1 MNPNNDI
8 EMEENYIDDNYV
20 DMEAVLEKQE
30 FSEKAVKSVRNLS
43 DLYTSQEQ
51 LSNKGKLLGHYKST
65 GFLKTYI
72 DIYERAVIGKAENN
86 NSKKAEDIRW
96 GYARLAKAIVDG
108 GVLCLVMNDEKIYKL
123 RHLKMAEM
131 VAYMINGQ
139 KLKTMNEEP
148 NERGK

>member
-1 MNPNNDI
+1 MTPNDDVEI
-8 EMEENYIDDNYV
+8 EEDYDDNYV

-30 FSEKAVKSVRNLS
+30 FSEKAVKSIRNLA

-72 DIYERAVIGKAENN
+72 DIYERAVIGKAEIK

-96 GYARLAKAIVDG
+96 GYARLEEAIVED
-108 GVLCLVMNDEKIYKL
+108 GVLYLLMNDEKVYRL

-131 VAYMINGQ
+131 IAYTINGQ
-139 KLKTMNEEP
+139 KLKTMNEDA
-148 NERGK
+148 G